1 MGRQAAATRTKRRR
15 SPRPPIHIKLAII
28 KSRIPQFVIA
38 EKLRIS
44 IFRLSRIVRG
54 RQQPTQDEQDRLAK
68 ILKEPRLF
76 SGTTP

>member
-15 SPRPPIHIKLAII
+15 SPRPSIHLKIAII
-28 KSRIPQFVIA
+28 QSRIPQFVIA

-44 IFRLSRIVRG
+44 IFRLSRIVCG